1 MKRLFASLALITL
14 FASLCFA
21 QNDSYAY
28 GQPSDLKGLK
38 KVYIDTG
45 PDTKSR
51 DQIIKD
57 LEKSKIGFEIV
68 DDQKDA
74 EILLGYGAG
83 AVARKV
89 VGSTTTT
96 GSTSSIYV
104 REKTQRTGTGVVVA
118 LNARG
123 KDRIVHSF
131 EDVQNSKWERNPVD
145 NYVREFIKVYKQ
157 GNDIK

>member
-1 MKRLFASLALITL
+1 MKRLTLSLALIALFASL
-14 FASLCFA
+14 SLA

-38 KVYIDTG
+38 KIYIDAG

-57 LEKSKIGFEIV
+57 LEKTKLGFEIV

-83 AVARKV
+83 SVSRKA
-89 VGSTTTT
+89 VGSVI
-96 GSTSSIYV
+96 GSSVIVSQ
-104 REKTQRTGTGVVVA
+104 KTERTGNGIVVA
-118 LNARG
+118 INARG
-123 KDRIVHSF
+123 KDRLVHSF

-145 NYVREFIKVYKQ
+145 NYVREFVKVYKQ
-157 GNDIK
+157 GNGIK

>member
-1 MKRLFASLALITL
+1 MKRLSISLALIAL
-14 FASLCFA
+14 FAPVALA

-38 KVYIDTG
+38 KVYVDSG

-51 DQIIKD
+51 DKIIKN
-57 LEKSKIGFEIV
+57 LEKSKLGFEIV

-83 AVARKV
+83 AVSRKV
-89 VGSTTTT
+89 VGSVV
-96 GSTSSIYV
+96 GSSVIMQ
-104 REKTQRTGTGVVVA
+104 EKTQRTGTGIVVA

-123 KDRIVHSF
+123 KDRLVHSF

-145 NYVREFIKVYKQ
+145 NFCREFIKAYKK
-157 GNDIK
+157 GNDLK

>member
-1 MKRLFASLALITL
+1 MAILAP
-14 FASLCFA
+14 CYG

-38 KVYIDTG
+38 KVYVDSG

-51 DQIIKD
+51 DKIIEG
-57 LEKSKIGFEIV
+57 LEKSKLGFEIV

-83 AVARKV
+83 AVSRKI
-89 VGSTTTT
+89 VGSTT
-96 GSTSSIYV
+96 GSSIYI
-104 REKTQRTGTGVVVA
+104 REKTQRTGQGVVIA

-123 KDRIVHSF
+123 KDRLVHSF

-145 NYVREFIKVYKQ
+145 NYVREFIKVYKK
-157 GNDIK
+157 GNAVK

>member
-1 MKRLFASLALITL
+1 MKRLPLSLVLIALFASL
-14 FASLCFA
+14 SLA

-38 KVYIDTG
+38 KIYIDAG

-57 LEKSKIGFEIV
+57 LNKSKLDFEIV
-68 DDQKDA
+68 DDQKEA

-83 AVARKV
+83 SVSRKAVGSV
-89 VGSTTTT
+89 VGSSVIVTQ
-96 GSTSSIYV
+96 
-104 REKTQRTGTGVVVA
+104 KTQRTGTGIVVA

-123 KDRIVHSF
+123 KDRLVHSF
-131 EDVQNSKWERNPVD
+131 QDVQQSGWERNPVD

>member
-1 MKRLFASLALITL
+1 MKRLSVALALIALFASL
-14 FASLCFA
+14 SLA

-38 KVYIDTG
+38 KVYVDSG

-51 DQIIKD
+51 DKIIKD
-57 LEKSKIGFEIV
+57 LENAKLGFEIA
-68 DDQKDA
+68 DDEKDA

-83 AVARKV
+83 AVSRKV
-89 VGSTTTT
+89 VGSVV
-96 GSTSSIYV
+96 GSSVIM
-104 REKTQRTGTGVVVA
+104 REKTQRTGVGIVVA

-123 KDRIVHSF
+123 KDRVVHSF

-145 NYVREFIKVYKQ
+145 NYVREFIKVYKK
-157 GNDIK
+157 GNDLK